1 MSGPASPAAPSAL
14 VLLHGWGL
22 DSRVWQGLLPALK
35 ARLGA
40 DFPLLCLD
48 LPGYQGR
55 PDLEDPIARSVD
67 ALLAQVPLGAV
78 VAGWSLG
85 GLVAQLMAVRDPA
98 KVVRL
103 ALIAS
108 TPCFVRKKGWP
119 HGQPAALLTAFAAA
133 VEEDPAGVL
142 PRFSALIN
150 QGDHQQRALARQ
162 LAPLAHPPLPATPAL
177 ARGLNWLKDL
187 DLRPL
192 AGRIPQPTLVLH
204 GDQDPLMPLGAGAW
218 LAHHLP
224 QARLVTVAGAA
235 HVPFLA
241 DPEATAQA
249 LADLVR
255 QEAPQP

>member
-1 MSGPASPAAPSAL
+1 MSGPAASPSAL
-14 VLLHGWGL
+14 VLIHGWGL
-22 DSRVWQGLLPALK
+22 DSRVWQGLLSPLHAY
-35 ARLGA
+35 LGR
-40 DFPLLCLD
+40 DFPLICLD

-67 ALLAQVPLGAV
+67 ALLEQVPPGAV

-85 GLVAQLMAVRDPA
+85 GLLAQLMAVRDPA
-98 KVVRL
+98 RVARL
-103 ALIAS
+103 ALIAT
-108 TPCFVRKKGWP
+108 TPCFVRKKAWA

-133 VEEDPAGVL
+133 VDEDPAGVL

-177 ARGLNWLKDL
+177 ARGLAWLKDL

-192 AGRIPQPTLVLH
+192 APRIHQPTLVLH

-218 LAHHLP
+218 LADHLP
-224 QARLVTVAGAA
+224 QARRVTVPGAA

-241 DPEATAQA
+241 DPESTARA
-249 LADLVR
+249 LAELIQDGEPR
-255 QEAPQP
+255 P